1 MFTELKLLD
10 LKQCESVADIV
21 KGMTF
26 CSFGARMLGEVSEKI
41 SQWLLDQEVPV
52 VIYDGDLDSP
62 LGQLLQA
69 MMERQWVSKI
79 LDAREYAQQFNQELK
94 EKHKAIIVGNYS
106 EKYASTINNYPQE
119 SIFIN
124 PFGLVKPQQVS
135 DGYYPNVVFSDPNFI
150 MPVIFAFLEEQLQGQ
165 KITVSQ
171 LIDRL
176 SNYGGVAQE
185 VSRGA
190 QVLLN
195 MIKDP
200 DCTVFLT
207 MSGAMTV
214 AKMGLIICDLIDE
227 KMVNG
232 ICSTGALMA
241 HGLVE
246 SVGLK
251 HFKYNPN
258 SNDKELADQKLNRIT
273 DTLEPETN
281 LDHIASIIG
290 KILHEYQ
297 DQAPLSPRLFHQLVG
312 EHLAQQ
318 YPDQRGILKSAY
330 LENVPVFVPAFN
342 DSEIANDIYV
352 HNYGRQRNNQD
363 KIIFDLELDTKFLVE
378 MVTNSRKIGIFT
390 IGGGV
395 PRNFIQNVSPLIEII
410 NDREGVNLPERQF
423 EYGCRICPDP
433 MYYGHLS
440 GCTYSEGVSWRKMND
455 QGQFSEIHSDATL
468 ILPFLV
474 KYIMEN

>member
-10 LKQCESVADIV
+10 LKQCNSVADLV
-21 KGMTF
+21 KSMTF
-26 CSFGARMLGEVSEKI
+26 CSFGARMLGEVSEKLT
-41 SQWLLDQEVPV
+41 QWIREKQTIIA
-52 VIYDGDLDSP
+52 IYDGHLDSS
-62 LGQLLQA
+62 LGTLLKT
-69 MMERQWVSKI
+69 MV
-79 LDAREYAQQFNQELK
+79 ELK
-94 EKHKAIIVGNYS
+94 WLSNLVDSQTYFQQINQDLITPHHALIVGIYS
-106 EKYASTINNYPQE
+106 EKYEGAIYDHPQE

-124 PFGLVKPQQVS
+124 QYGKVKPNQVM
-135 DGYYPNVVFSDPNFI
+135 DGYYPNVIFADPNFI
-150 MPVIFAFLEEQLQGQ
+150 LPLIYAVLKENLEGEKTTVTQLINTLQNYQGLALE
-165 KITVSQ
+165 VSQ
-171 LIDRL
+171 
-176 SNYGGVAQE
+176 
-185 VSRGA
+185 GA
-190 QVLLN
+190 RVLTN

-200 DCTVFLT
+200 NCTVFLT
-207 MSGAMTV
+207 LSGAMTV
-214 AKMGLIICDLIDE
+214 AKMGLIICDLIDQ
-227 KMVNG
+227 KMING

-251 HFKYNPN
+251 HFKYNPKDDD
-258 SNDKELADQKLNRIT
+258 SQLAQAKLNRIT

-281 LDHIASIIG
+281 LDHIANVINQVLS
-290 KILHEYQ
+290 EY
-297 DQAPLSPRLFHQLVG
+297 DQKEYLSPSLFHQLIG
-312 EHLAQQ
+312 QYLAEK

-352 HNYGRQRNNQD
+352 HNLLREKNQQD
-363 KIIFDLELDTKFLVE
+363 KIVFNLELDTKFLVE

-410 NDREGVNLPERQF
+410 NERTNFNLPEHKF
-423 EYGCRICPDP
+423 AYGCRICPDP

-440 GCTYSEGVSWRKMND
+440 GCTYSEGVSWRKMDD
-455 QGQFSEIHSDATL
+455 QGQFSEIHSDGTL

-474 KYIMEN
+474 KYVMEN